1 MGLLEE
7 GRADIE
13 ASLTIDDNQSETYRN
28 LGIYFLM
35 KKQWNEALALFEKAK
50 EMDKDTSDID
60 QYISDAK
67 NSAIEAGD
75 IV

>member
-13 ASLTIDDNQSETYRN
+13 ASLAIDDKQPETYRD
-28 LGIYFLM
+28 LGIYFLL
-35 KKQWNEALALFEKAK
+35 KNQWEEALALFEKVK
-50 EMDKDTSDID
+50 EMDKDTVDID
-60 QYISDAK
+60 QYITDAK
-67 NSAIEAGD
+67 TGAIGAND